1 MALLKMLRW
10 RRTACGPTT
19 CPVRRTALL
28 LTHLKRVFP
37 GDQVALLCKPW
48 ACTEAC
54 PWGSPGHVALSVCE
68 HPRYPA
74 MEGQGPRGQFALTPG
89 TAHCW
94 LPRWAP
100 KPWAAAGPYLS
111 PAPFFLVAPRLP

>member
-1 MALLKMLRW
+1 MALLKIPRW

-28 LTHLKRVFP
+28 LTHLESLFRGP
-37 GDQVALLCKPW
+37 GGPSLQTLSLHRRPA
-48 ACTEAC
+48 
-54 PWGSPGHVALSVCE
+54 PGGAPAMWLSVCE
-68 HPRYPA
+68 HPQYPA
-74 MEGQGPRGQFALTPG
+74 TEGQGPRGQFALTPG

-111 PAPFFLVAPRLP
+111 PAPFFLWLPDFHD